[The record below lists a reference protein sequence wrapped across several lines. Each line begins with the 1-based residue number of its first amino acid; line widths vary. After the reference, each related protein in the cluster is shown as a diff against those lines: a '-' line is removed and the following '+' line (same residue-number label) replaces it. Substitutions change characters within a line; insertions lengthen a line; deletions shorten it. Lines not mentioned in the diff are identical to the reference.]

1 MKIIFA
7 GTPDFA
13 ACALQALIAAGHE
26 IALVLTQPDR
36 PAGRGM
42 KLTASPVKVL
52 AEQHGISVYQP
63 EKLRTPEQ
71 QAPLAVINADIM
83 IVAAYGIILPQT
95 VLDLPKLG
103 CLNIHGSLLPRWR
116 GAAPIHRA
124 ILAGDTE
131 TGITIM
137 QMDAGL
143 DTGDMLSIHHTAI
156 EAGDTTASLHDKLAA
171 QGAKALVE
179 ALEDLPV
186 LQQRRQ
192 MQPEAGVTYA
202 DKLKR
207 EESQIDWHK
216 SAIELDR
223 MIRAFNP
230 FPSAQTLLEGQALKI
245 WQATVCPQNGPP
257 GTVLAADKDGLL
269 VACGKGSLRIT
280 ELQKAGSKRVAAAAF
295 LAGNEIQ
302 PGLQLGK

>member
-42 KLTASPVKVL
+42 KLSASPVKIL
-52 AEQHGISVYQP
+52 AEQHGINVYQP

-71 QAPLAVINADIM
+71 QAPLAAIAADVM
-83 IVAAYGIILPQT
+83 IVAAYGIILPQA

-143 DTGDMLSIHHTAI
+143 DTGDMLSIHRTPI
-156 EAGDTTASLHDKLAA
+156 EAHDTTASLHDKLAE
-171 QGAKALVE
+171 QGAAALVA
-179 ALEDLPV
+179 ALADLPK
-186 LQQRRQ
+186 LQQTRQ
-192 MQPEAGVTYA
+192 VQPEIGVTYA

-207 EESQIDWHK
+207 EESQINWQK
-216 SAIELDR
+216 SAVELDQ

-230 FPSAQTLLEGQALKI
+230 FPSAQTLLAGQALKI
-245 WQATVCPQNGPP
+245 WQATISQDSGTP

-269 VACGKGSLRIT
+269 VACGSGSLRIT

-295 LAGNEIQ
+295 LAGNGVEA
-302 PGLQLGK
+302 GLKLGE

>member
-13 ACALQALIAAGHE
+13 ACALQALIDAGHE

-42 KLTASPVKVL
+42 KLNASAVKIL
-52 AEQHGISVYQP
+52 AEKQGISVYQP
-63 EKLRTPEQ
+63 EKLRTAEQ
-71 QAPLAVINADIM
+71 QAPLTGIDADVM
-83 IVAAYGIILPQT
+83 IVAAYGLILPQV

-124 ILAGDTE
+124 ILAGDTT

-143 DTGDMLSIHHTAI
+143 DTGDMLSIHPMPI
-156 EAGDTTASLHDKLAA
+156 EAVDSTASLHDKLAE
-171 QGAKALVE
+171 QGASAIVAALV
-179 ALEDLPV
+179 DLPK
-186 LQQRRQ
+186 LQQTRQ
-192 MQPEAGVTYA
+192 VQPELGVTYA

-207 EESQIDWHK
+207 EESQIDWQK
-216 SAIELDR
+216 SAIELDQ

-230 FPSAQTLLEGQALKI
+230 FPSAQTLLNGEPLKI
-245 WQATVCPQNGPP
+245 WQASPSEECGPA

-269 VACGKGSLRIT
+269 VACGSGSLRIT
-280 ELQKAGSKRVAAAAF
+280 ELQKAGSKRVAITAF
-295 LAGNEIQ
+295 LAGNELEL
-302 PGLQLGK
+302 GLKLG

>member
-13 ACALQALIAAGHE
+13 AYALQALIDAGHE

-42 KLTASPVKVL
+42 KLSASAVKTL
-52 AEQHGISVYQP
+52 AEKYHLPVYQP
-63 EKLRTPEQ
+63 EKLRTAEQ
-71 QAPLAVINADIM
+71 QAPLTAIAADVM
-83 IVAAYGIILPQT
+83 IVAAYGLILPQA
-95 VLDLPKLG
+95 VLDMPKLG

-124 ILAGDTE
+124 ILAGDKQ

-143 DTGDMLSIHHTAI
+143 DTGDMLSVHHTPI
-156 EAGDTTASLHDKLAA
+156 TDGDTTASLHDKLAA
-171 QGAKALVE
+171 QGAAAIVAAL
-179 ALEDLPV
+179 ADLPL
-186 LQQRRQ
+186 LQKNRQ
-192 MQPEAGVTYA
+192 VQPEAGVTYA
-202 DKLKR
+202 DKLKK
-207 EESQIDWHK
+207 EESLIDWHK
-216 SAIELDR
+216 PAQELDQ

-230 FPSAQTLLEGQALKI
+230 FPSAQTLLDGQALKI
-245 WQATVCPQNGPP
+245 WQAGIGEENGPA

-269 VACGKGSLRIT
+269 VACGRGSLRIT

-295 LAGNEIQ
+295 LAGN
-302 PGLQLGK
+302 PVATGTQLG

>member
-13 ACALQALIAAGHE
+13 ACALQALIAAGHD

-52 AEQHGISVYQP
+52 AEQHGIRVYQP

-71 QAPLAVINADIM
+71 QAPLAEIKADVM
-83 IVAAYGIILPQT
+83 IVAAYGLILPQA

-143 DTGDMLSIHHTAI
+143 DTGDMLSIHRTAI
-156 EAGDTTASLHDKLAA
+156 EADDTTASLHDKLAV

-179 ALEDLPV
+179 ALENLPA
-186 LQQRRQ
+186 LQQTRQ
-192 MQPEAGVTYA
+192 VQPEAGVTYA

-216 SAIELDR
+216 SAAGLDQ

-230 FPSAQTLLEGQALKI
+230 YPSAQTLLTGQALKI
-245 WQATVCPQNGPP
+245 WQATVCQQSGAP

-269 VACGKGSLRIT
+269 VACGSGSLRIT
-280 ELQKAGSKRVAAAAF
+280 ELQKAGSKRVTAAAF
-295 LAGNEIQ
+295 LSGNSIEAG
-302 PGLQLGK
+302 LKLGE

>member
-13 ACALQALIAAGHE
+13 ACALQALIDAGHE

-42 KLTASPVKVL
+42 KLNASAVKIL
-52 AEQHGISVYQP
+52 AEKHGISVYQP
-63 EKLRTPEQ
+63 EKLRTAEQ
-71 QAPLAVINADIM
+71 QAPLAAIDADVM
-83 IVAAYGIILPQT
+83 IVAAYGLILPQV

-124 ILAGDTE
+124 ILAGDTA

-143 DTGDMLSIHHTAI
+143 DTGDMLSIHPMPI
-156 EAGDTTASLHDKLAA
+156 EARDTTASLHDKLAA
-171 QGAKALVE
+171 EGASAIVAALV
-179 ALEDLPV
+179 DLPK
-186 LQQRRQ
+186 LQQTRQ
-192 MQPEAGVTYA
+192 VQPELGVTYA
-202 DKLKR
+202 DKLRR
-207 EESQIDWHK
+207 EESQIDWQK
-216 SAIELDR
+216 SAIELDQ

-230 FPSAQTLLEGQALKI
+230 FPSAQTLLNGQALKI
-245 WQATVCPQNGPP
+245 WQASPSEENGPA

-269 VACGKGSLRIT
+269 VACGSGSLRIT
-280 ELQKAGSKRVAAAAF
+280 ELQKAGSKRVAIAAF
-295 LAGNEIQ
+295 LAGNELEL
-302 PGLQLGK
+302 GLKLG

>member
-13 ACALQALIAAGHE
+13 ACALQALIDAGHE

-42 KLTASPVKVL
+42 KLSASAVKIL
-52 AEQHGISVYQP
+52 AEKHGISVYQP
-63 EKLRTPEQ
+63 EKLRTAEQ
-71 QAPLAVINADIM
+71 QAPLAGIDADIM
-83 IVAAYGIILPQT
+83 IVAAYGIILPQV

-124 ILAGDTE
+124 ILAGDTT

-143 DTGDMLSIHHTAI
+143 DTGDMLSIHPMPI
-156 EAGDTTASLHDKLAA
+156 EANDSTASLHDKLAA
-171 QGAKALVE
+171 QGASAIVAALV
-179 ALEDLPV
+179 DLPK
-186 LQQRRQ
+186 LQEMRQ
-192 MQPEAGVTYA
+192 VQPELGVTYA

-207 EESQIDWHK
+207 EESQIDWQK
-216 SAIELDR
+216 SAIELDQ

-230 FPSAQTLLEGQALKI
+230 FPSAQTLLNGQALKI
-245 WQATVCPQNGPP
+245 WQARPSEECGPA

-269 VACGKGSLRIT
+269 VACGSGSLRIT
-280 ELQKAGSKRVAAAAF
+280 ELQKAGSKRVAIAAF
-295 LAGNEIQ
+295 LAGN
-302 PGLQLGK
+302 GLELGLKLG

>member
-42 KLTASPVKVL
+42 KLNASAVKIL
-52 AEQHGISVYQP
+52 AEKHGISVYQP
-63 EKLRTPEQ
+63 EKLRTVEQ
-71 QAPLAVINADIM
+71 QAPLTGIDADIM
-83 IVAAYGIILPQT
+83 VVAAYGIILPQI
-95 VLDLPKLG
+95 VLDLPKFG

-124 ILAGDTE
+124 ILAGDTT

-143 DTGDMLSIHHTAI
+143 DTGDMLSIHRMPI
-156 EAGDTTASLHDKLAA
+156 EAHDSTASLHDKLAA
-171 QGAKALVE
+171 QGASAIVAALV
-179 ALEDLPV
+179 DLPK
-186 LQQRRQ
+186 LQQTRQ
-192 MQPEAGVTYA
+192 VQPELGVTYA

-207 EESQIDWHK
+207 EESQIDWQK
-216 SAIELDR
+216 SATELDQ

-230 FPSAQTLLEGQALKI
+230 FPSAQTLLNGQALKI
-245 WQATVCPQNGPP
+245 WQASPSEECGPA

-269 VACGKGSLRIT
+269 VACGSGSLRIT
-280 ELQKAGSKRVAAAAF
+280 ELQKAGSKRVAIAAF
-295 LAGNEIQ
+295 LAGNELEL
-302 PGLQLGK
+302 GLKLG